1 MSNLLKSGSRTRLN
15 EMKEIKKIKQSL
27 RTNKDLEQNKENINF
42 IHKRSISTHLKTDD
56 KNEKDI
62 YDLEEKFEKR
72 FDKIDENIDKIN
84 GDIKEMEGDIKE
96 MEGNIKEMK
105 GDIKE
110 MKGDIKEMKGDI
122 KEMKGDINNLL
133 LLSILKE
140 NIPKEKEKY
149 MIRKYIEGQYKKLLS
164 NLFKESP
171 VNNNDDDEKKM
182 NIPNQND
189 NNNIF
194 HNKTLILGQINT
206 KTKNFNNND
215 NKKNIT
221 LDNISRKKKVE
232 KQSKNNINNN
242 SLINKEKKIESDN
255 IINQS
260 SSKNTERKNKYKNI
274 VYDKNM
280 KNPFTGT
287 YSKDSEPRSSRK
299 NKK

>member
-96 MEGNIKEMK
+96 MEGN
-105 GDIKE
+105 
-110 MKGDIKEMKGDI
+110 IKEMKGDI

>member
-110 MKGDIKEMKGDI
+110 MKGDI
-122 KEMKGDINNLL
+122 NNLL

-149 MIRKYIEGQYKKLLS
+149 MIRKYIEGQYKKLFS

-171 VNNNDDDEKKM
+171 ANNNDDDEKKM

>member
-122 KEMKGDINNLL
+122 NNLL

-149 MIRKYIEGQYKKLLS
+149 MIRKYIEGQYKKLFS

-171 VNNNDDDEKKM
+171 ANNNDDDEKKM